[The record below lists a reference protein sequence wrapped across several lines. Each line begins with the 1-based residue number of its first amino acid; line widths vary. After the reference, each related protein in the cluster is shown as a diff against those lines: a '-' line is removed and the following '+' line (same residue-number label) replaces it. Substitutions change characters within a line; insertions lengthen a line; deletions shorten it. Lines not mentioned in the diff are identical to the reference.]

1 MKNKIRYSFPGRIY
15 ELLLTDD
22 KFLQEISKLRKIEN
36 PFPRY
41 DQWKDEDGF
50 HISFALAGYAPE
62 DISIVVRGRQISLA
76 ANGLQSI
83 STPDGPIFVQEEVE
97 HPEKEPIWTVS
108 EEQLN
113 NILPALTKAIENEG
127 AEDSGPSLKPPK
139 VSVHKGYVSRGIARR
154 SFKTNLYVSEEFDLS
169 AIKATMA
176 HGLLN
181 IFVPERSLE
190 DIHIKINA

>member
-15 ELLLTDD
+15 DLLLTDD

-41 DQWKDEDGF
+41 DQWKDESGF
-50 HISFALAGYAPE
+50 HVSFALAGYAPE
-62 DISIVVRGRQISLA
+62 DISIVVKGRQIFLS

-83 STPDGPIFVQEEVE
+83 SNQEGDLIETAKIEHGGDEDGTLLSELVGINLLNDGLSSSKIVSDLNSL
-97 HPEKEPIWTVS
+97 PEKF
-108 EEQLN
+108 
-113 NILPALTKAIENEG
+113 A
-127 AEDSGPSLKPPK
+127 K

-169 AIKATMA
+169 AVKARME

-181 IFVPERSLE
+181 ISVPEKSLE
-190 DIHIKINA
+190 DIHIKINE